1 MNIAM
6 MIRDAEVNAY
16 DDGYNSGF
24 DRRFDSGAKNTK
36 IEIVKNMLIDNKNYD
51 EIMKYTHLTESEIH
65 NIKLNMQQ

>member
-1 MNIAM
+1 MNIAT

-24 DRRFDSGAKNTK
+24 DRGFDSWAKNSK

>member
-1 MNIAM
+1 MLMTTDI
-6 MIRDAEVNAY
+6 IVVLIEDLIVEQ
-16 DDGYNSGF
+16 
-24 DRRFDSGAKNTK
+24 KNTK